1 MTTPTADTALS
12 DHLNDARKHLLHAYV
27 AVDESHRD
35 VVGALINDVDRVLA
49 DVTARHL
56 RRS

>member
-1 MTTPTADTALS
+1 MSTTATDTALS
-12 DHLNDARKHLLHAYV
+12 DHLHDARKHLLHAYV

-35 VVGALINDVDRVLA
+35 VVGALINEIDRVLA

>member
-1 MTTPTADTALS
+1 MSSAAAETALS
-12 DHLNDARKHLLHAYV
+12 DHLHDARKHLLHAYV
-27 AVDESHRD
+27 AVDESDRD

-49 DVTARHL
+49 GVTARQL